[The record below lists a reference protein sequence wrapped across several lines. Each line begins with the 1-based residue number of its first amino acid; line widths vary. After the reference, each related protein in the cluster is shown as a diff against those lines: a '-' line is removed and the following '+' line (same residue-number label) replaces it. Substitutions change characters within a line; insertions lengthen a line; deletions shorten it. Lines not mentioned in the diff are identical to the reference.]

1 MKNEKIAGLYRGSR
15 VFRYA
20 VYFLAVTLV
29 FALFGF
35 FVLPPVVKSIAIEQ
49 ASKFLHRPVVVKQ
62 VRINPFAMTL
72 DVEGLSINERE
83 GDELFA
89 GFDSLHVNFESV
101 SLVKRGLVI
110 GEVRLVN
117 PKFHVVRLS
126 DNRYNFSDLLEQSAS
141 EPKAPKTQGATPLFS
156 VNNIQLQGGGI
167 IFDDR
172 PMHEKHEIRDV
183 NLSLPFVSNMAY
195 ALDVFVEPAFSAV
208 INGAMIRASGK
219 SKPFADSL
227 ESELSLELADLK
239 LTQYIDYLPVK
250 LPVKLQA
257 GTLDSAVKYK
267 FTLDKAKGASLHVAG
282 KTSIRNLEVK
292 ESNGDALFAFKRL
305 DIELGLCDLM
315 AGNFVVDRIAL
326 DSPDISVRIDKKGIL
341 NWTTLS
347 AQNANATGG
356 VETKQTALMDP
367 SVVWSLGEFS
377 IAGGT
382 IRLQDDSRKMPFK
395 GSIEAFD
402 LNLKKLESRGTESA
416 ELAARF
422 KINKRG
428 EINVEGSV
436 NPFNLSADLN
446 LGVKTFE
453 LLPFQP
459 YFAEKLNV
467 AVTRGQVTANG
478 NIKLRKAASAD
489 VGIEGAFSGQ
499 ATLGDFLAVDKI
511 NSADFL
517 RWKSFYVG
525 NIDVSLNPMSVSVGE
540 IALSDF
546 FARIIVSPEG
556 KLNLMQLVRQ
566 DDVPA
571 AAQAP
576 VPVEEKTPEEGKA
589 SAPVVPK
596 AVADKPT
603 MPVKV
608 GKITLQGGDVRFT
621 DNFVKP
627 NYTANLKKIGGRI
640 TGLSSEPGTVANLD
654 LRGSYDNAAPL
665 TIVAQINPLSV
676 KPYLDLQAEIKGI
689 EMTSFSTYAGKYAGY
704 AIDKGKLSLFVKY
717 KIENDQLE
725 AENRVFLDQLTFGD
739 AIDSPDATKLPVR
752 LAVSLLKNRNGEI
765 DLNLPISGSLNDPQ
779 FSVGGLVVKVIVNLL
794 VKAVTS
800 PFALLGSLFGGEEL
814 SMIDFEAGRAA
825 ILPAAEKRLENLA
838 KALVD
843 RPALKLEITGIFSPE
858 TDQEGLK
865 QAGIERKVKAL
876 KREELTRKG
885 VETNSAETIEI
896 SPEEYPILLERV
908 YRAEKFP
915 KPRNMIGMIKALPV
929 EEMEKL
935 IMTHTSVNEEDLRDL
950 GDRRGKVVRDWLT
963 EHQVP
968 LERIFLLPSKVA
980 EGSEKA
986 DAEKK
991 TGNGHAVFT
1000 LK

>member
-1 MKNEKIAGLYRGSR
+1 M
-15 VFRYA
+15 
-20 VYFLAVTLV
+20 
-29 FALFGF
+29 
-35 FVLPPVVKSIAIEQ
+35 
-49 ASKFLHRPVVVKQ
+49 
-62 VRINPFAMTL
+62 
-72 DVEGLSINERE
+72 
-83 GDELFA
+83 
-89 GFDSLHVNFESV
+89 
-101 SLVKRGLVI
+101 
-110 GEVRLVN
+110 
-117 PKFHVVRLS
+117 
-126 DNRYNFSDLLEQSAS
+126 
-141 EPKAPKTQGATPLFS
+141 
-156 VNNIQLQGGGI
+156 
-167 IFDDR
+167 
-172 PMHEKHEIRDV
+172 
-183 NLSLPFVSNMAY
+183 
-195 ALDVFVEPAFSAV
+195 
-208 INGAMIRASGK
+208 
-219 SKPFADSL
+219 
-227 ESELSLELADLK
+227 
-239 LTQYIDYLPVK
+239 
-250 LPVKLQA
+250 
-257 GTLDSAVKYK
+257 
-267 FTLDKAKGASLHVAG
+267 
-282 KTSIRNLEVK
+282 
-292 ESNGDALFAFKRL
+292 
-305 DIELGLCDLM
+305 
-315 AGNFVVDRIAL
+315 
-326 DSPDISVRIDKKGIL
+326 
-341 NWTTLS
+341 
-347 AQNANATGG
+347 
-356 VETKQTALMDP
+356 
-367 SVVWSLGEFS
+367 
-377 IAGGT
+377 
-382 IRLQDDSRKMPFK
+382 
-395 GSIEAFD
+395 
-402 LNLKKLESRGTESA
+402 
-416 ELAARF
+416 
-422 KINKRG
+422 
-428 EINVEGSV
+428 
-436 NPFNLSADLN
+436 
-446 LGVKTFE
+446 
-453 LLPFQP
+453 
-459 YFAEKLNV
+459 
-467 AVTRGQVTANG
+467 TANG

-765 DLNLPISGSLNDPQ
+765 DLNLPISGSLNDPR

-814 SMIDFEAGRAA
+814 SMIDFEAGRTA

-915 KPRNMIGMIKALPV
+915 KPRNMIGMVKALPV

-935 IMTHTSVNEEDLRDL
+935 IMTHTSVNDEDLRDL

-968 LERIFLLPSKVA
+968 LERIFLLPSKAA